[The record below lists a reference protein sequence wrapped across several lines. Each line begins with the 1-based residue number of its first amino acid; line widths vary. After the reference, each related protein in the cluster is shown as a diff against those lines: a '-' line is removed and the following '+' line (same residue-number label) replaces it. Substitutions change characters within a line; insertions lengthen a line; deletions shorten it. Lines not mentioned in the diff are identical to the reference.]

1 LLDDDVL
8 AFKIPQFP
16 KSLSEAGVKWVVE
29 VRTPTRYKAWGFNGK
44 QVRRYK
50 AEWTQ
55 DDAEAEL
62 AKALL
67 KIEPEK
73 PKGPGIT
80 LAQAAELYLSSDGA
94 RAPILKR
101 CLGGSRHA
109 RPPAPHV
116 ERAH

>member
-1 LLDDDVL
+1 MAQVNQRLW
-8 AFKIPQFP
+8 KIPGQ
-16 KSLSEAGVKWVVE
+16 
-29 VRTPTRYKAWGFNGK
+29 RTKRKAWGFTAQINGK

-80 LAQAAELYLSSDGA
+80 LAQAVDRYLAAKSRKRSLSEDKRILRRLKEGTPCC
-94 RAPILKR
+94 RTRRSAPWR
-101 CLGGSRHA
+101 
-109 RPPAPHV
+109 
-116 ERAH
+116 